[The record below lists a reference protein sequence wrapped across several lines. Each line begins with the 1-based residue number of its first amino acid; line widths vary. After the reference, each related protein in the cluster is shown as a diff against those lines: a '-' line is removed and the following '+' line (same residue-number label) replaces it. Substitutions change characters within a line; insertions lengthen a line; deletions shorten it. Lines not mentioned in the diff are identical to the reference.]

1 MSPRP
6 SSAPALT
13 ARQFNQVAKALA
25 DPRRVELLQAISSAK
40 EFPCQQLCKDFPVSK
55 GTISHHMKELIRA
68 GLIRARRDGQ
78 YKIYEV
84 IRETVD
90 AYTEELSRRLS

>member
-1 MSPRP
+1 MTPRAV
-6 SSAPALT
+6 STTLT
-13 ARQFNQVAKALA
+13 ARQFEQVSKALA
-25 DPRRVELLQAISSAK
+25 DPRRVALLEAISGAK
-40 EFPCQQLCKDFPVSK
+40 EFPCSQLCRDFPVSK

-90 AYTEELSRRLS
+90 AYAEELTRRLS